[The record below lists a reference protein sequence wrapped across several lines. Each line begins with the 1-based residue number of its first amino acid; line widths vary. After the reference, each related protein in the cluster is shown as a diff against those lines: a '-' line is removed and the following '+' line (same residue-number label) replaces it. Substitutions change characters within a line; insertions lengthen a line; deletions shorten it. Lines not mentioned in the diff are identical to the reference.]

1 MNPRFKRAESTSEK
15 AGLEE
20 ESQDF
25 DIESSDDKTDES
37 QEDASGLKKKSL
49 ARSKDKKKRKKSS
62 QKASSGEDDKK
73 KKPLWFRILR
83 AFLLLVLALVLAA
96 VVACVGIRWFFVNDA
111 SDIQGTWNI
120 VGTEKN
126 IPITDTEMTLDE
138 DLTYKYS
145 LDQVSK
151 KINVKLG
158 NMSGTS
164 HYKFSLDR
172 SELVVF
178 DGDYDELKSFNLD
191 FLDFWK
197 RVQDKTFSPSSAGYT
212 DLTDLKVIRLKKVG

>member
-1 MNPRFKRAESTSEK
+1 MNPRFKRAESSFEE

-20 ESQDF
+20 ERQDF
-25 DIESSDDKTDES
+25 DIESSDDKTDEP
-37 QEDASGLKKKSL
+37 QEDVSDLKKKV
-49 ARSKDKKKRKKSS
+49 RKKSKGEKNKNKS
-62 QKASSGEDDKK
+62 TEKTSSGDKEKK

-83 AFLLLVLALVLAA
+83 AFLLLVLALALAA
-96 VVACVGIRWFFVNDA
+96 AVACLGLRWFFVNDA

-191 FLDFWK
+191 VLDFWK
-197 RVQDKTFSPSSAGYT
+197 SVQDKTFSPTSAGYT
-212 DLTDLKVIRLKKVG
+212 DCTDLKVIRLKKVA

>member
-212 DLTDLKVIRLKKVG
+212 DLTDLKAIRLKKVG

>member
-1 MNPRFKRAESTSEK
+1 MNPRFKRAESSFEE

-20 ESQDF
+20 ERQDF
-25 DIESSDDKTDES
+25 DIESSDDKTDEP
-37 QEDASGLKKKSL
+37 QEDVSDLKKKV
-49 ARSKDKKKRKKSS
+49 RKKSKGEKNKNKS
-62 QKASSGEDDKK
+62 TEKTSSGDKEKK

-83 AFLLLVLALVLAA
+83 AFLLLVLALALAA
-96 VVACVGIRWFFVNDA
+96 AVACLGLRWFFVNDA

-197 RVQDKTFSPSSAGYT
+197 SVQDKTFSPTSAGYT
-212 DLTDLKVIRLKKVG
+212 DCTDLKVIRLKKVA

>member
-1 MNPRFKRAESTSEK
+1 MNPRFKRAESSSEK

-20 ESQDF
+20 KSQDF
-25 DIESSDDKTDES
+25 DIESSDDKTDEP

-49 ARSKDKKKRKKSS
+49 AKSKDKKKRKKSTE
-62 QKASSGEDDKK
+62 KTSSGDKEKK

-83 AFLLLVLALVLAA
+83 AFLLLVLALFLAA

-111 SDIQGTWNI
+111 RDIQGTWNI

-197 RVQDKTFSPSSAGYT
+197 SVQDKTFSPSSAGYT
-212 DLTDLKVIRLKKVG
+212 DCTDLKVIRLKKVA

>member
-1 MNPRFKRAESTSEK
+1 MNPRFKRAESSFEE

-20 ESQDF
+20 ERQDF
-25 DIESSDDKTDES
+25 DIESSDDKTDEP
-37 QEDASGLKKKSL
+37 QEDVSDLKKKV
-49 ARSKDKKKRKKSS
+49 RKKSKGEKNKNKS
-62 QKASSGEDDKK
+62 TEKTSSGDKEKK

-83 AFLLLVLALVLAA
+83 AFLLLVLALFLAA

-197 RVQDKTFSPSSAGYT
+197 SFQDKTFSPSSAGYT
-212 DLTDLKVIRLKKVG
+212 DLTDLKVIRLKKVA

>member
-73 KKPLWFRILR
+73 KKPLWFRILK